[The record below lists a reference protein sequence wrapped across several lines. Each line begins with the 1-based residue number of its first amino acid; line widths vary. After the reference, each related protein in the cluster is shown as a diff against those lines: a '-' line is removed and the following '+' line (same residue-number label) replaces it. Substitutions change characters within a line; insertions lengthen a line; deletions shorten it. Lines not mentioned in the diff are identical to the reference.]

1 MTTHM
6 SNDIQENEKIKKID
20 KGKMLMKHFS
30 KRPLDVL
37 RLGKATVLYGTQ
49 GLKARANELACNQWN
64 KRNESVE

>member
-49 GLKARANELACNQWN
+49 GLKARVMNQ
-64 KRNESVE
+64 